1 MTTTNKLG
9 TATRDQHLNKGSEA
23 IPDNAINVVMAEKQN
38 ASNARMIGFVSDGQP
53 VNVAAATPKAA
64 HTTQAKESKP
74 PKINGK
80 YASAAQVIESQP
92 ILLQWIMFK
101 KMKNILE
108 LNGNI
113 RRKLDGL
120 FRTSNSHYFD
130 KQDKDNTGNRRKKE
144 TMYAQFTKD

>member
-1 MTTTNKLG
+1 MT
-9 TATRDQHLNKGSEA
+9 DQHQTESSKFAPADAN
-23 IPDNAINVVMAEKQN
+23 NAVMGERPN
-38 ASNARMIGFVSDGQP
+38 ASSAHKNRSVSDGQP